1 MPLESR
7 SINKGRSTLIKPI
20 ITVLGFSHIS
30 KMGSK
35 YVYVRRRYR
44 VWSRYSLGGA
54 LADIVY
60 LFLHGAE
67 NVEKDNDFADR
78 LSSRYTVTLLT
89 TFAVTVFVLMVT
101 VSTISCWSPAHFIG
115 SHKKYANSYCWVR
128 NTYYLPFYEEIPQ
141 PHEER

>member
-1 MPLESR
+1 M
-7 SINKGRSTLIKPI
+7 
-20 ITVLGFSHIS
+20 
-30 KMGSK
+30 
-35 YVYVRRRYR
+35 VYVRRRHR
-44 VWSRYSLGGA
+44 VFGRYSRRGTLI
-54 LADIVY
+54 DVVY
-60 LFLHGAE
+60 LFLHGVEKA